1 MVIVIVNEHTPERWT
16 GNWDEFVRD
25 NIESIPWEMLTE
37 IHERIS
43 SGEVAGET
51 SHGAGSGWSIRKADT
66 FPLHSVGH
74 TLVDN
79 GMGYA
84 TFKLDRI
91 ANKDFDELCSFHV
104 SQIQWGSGDDFT
116 ERLSAEDKATIERI
130 SKTSASRYLACI
142 VLKYKEEWR

>member
-1 MVIVIVNEHTPERWT
+1 MIVIVNEHTPERWT

-25 NIESIPWEMLTE
+25 NIESIPWEMLTK

-79 GMGYA
+79 GMAYA
-84 TFKLDRI
+84 TSFPP
-91 ANKDFDELCSFHV
+91 KDFDELISFHV
-104 SQIQWGSGDDFT
+104 SNIEWGSGDDFT
-116 ERLSAEDKATIERI
+116 EALSAEDKATIERI
-130 SKTSASRYLACI
+130 SKTSASRYLACN
-142 VLKYKEEWR
+142 VLKYNEEWR